1 MSAVRKHQEA
11 PAATVH
17 TLPGSKREAAPRL
30 LGEELRQMRLERRL
44 TLKEVAPVIRA
55 SVSKISRLERGESP
69 PRERDV
75 KDLARHYGAEA
86 EKMRELDSLLRLM
99 HDGAWWQQYAD
110 VTPSF
115 LKRLIGLEGTAQKI
129 FTYENH
135 IVPGLLQTPEYARV
149 LVEAAMPSAK
159 PEVVNR
165 RLDLKMGRKA
175 LLHHEHRPQV
185 IALLDEGIL
194 LRPVGGPSVMWEQ
207 LTYLRELAAEYQRG
221 EQNVNIR
228 IVEFARGASVS
239 PPTPITHLLFGDGG
253 PAELVYIEQVDSA
266 NYVTKPSEVERYR
279 HVLLEVSNAAATR
292 RESLELLDKA
302 IERYRVQKGDG

>member
-1 MSAVRKHQEA
+1 MSAVRKYQDA
-11 PAATVH
+11 PMASVH
-17 TLPGSKREAAPRL
+17 ALPGSKREAAPRL

-44 TLKEVAPVIRA
+44 TLREVAPVIRA

-75 KDLARHYGAEA
+75 KDLARHYGADP

-99 HDGAWWQQYAD
+99 HDDAWWQQYAD

-115 LKRLIGLEGTAQKI
+115 LKRLIGLEGAARKI
-129 FTYENH
+129 STYENYV
-135 IVPGLLQTPEYARV
+135 VPGLLQTRAYARV
-149 LVEAAMPSAK
+149 LVEAAMPAA
-159 PEVVNR
+159 EADVVDR
-165 RLDLKMGRKA
+165 RLELKMGRKA
-175 LLHHEHRPQV
+175 LLHHENRPQV

-194 LRPVGGPSVMWEQ
+194 MRPVGGPRVMWEQ
-207 LTYLRELAAEYQRG
+207 LTHLRELAAEYAEG

-239 PPTPITHLLFGDGG
+239 PPTPVTHLVFGDGG

-266 NYVTKPSEVERYR
+266 NYVTKPAEVERYR
-279 HVLLEVSNAAATR
+279 HVLLELSNAAADR
-292 RESLELLDKA
+292 KQSLRLLDAA
-302 IERYRVQKGDG
+302 IERYRAAIADG